1 MKKSVSIFAQI
12 AKIDEAKREVWGV
25 ATSEIVDKEGEVFDY
40 GTSKPYFKAWS
51 DEIAKATDGKSLG
64 NVREMHEPSAVGKLV
79 EIGFDD
85 ELKEVR
91 VAAKIIDEEAW
102 RKCVQGVYTG
112 FSIGGTY
119 VNAWKDGEYTRYT
132 AKPVEISVVD
142 NPCNPGAHFTAVKAD
157 GTWETRK
164 FIPETAPSHDAPK
177 RRVVGSPGAGR
188 GGTRKGADQH
198 MEKIGA
204 KHSAET
210 RAHHE
215 ALGKCMTKIAQACGE
230 AQEHVD
236 ALLGKDDADGA
247 ARPSFTKQDSAGPQ
261 PEMKTGEQ
269 PMNEQQGKDL
279 DKAAMDSALALAKVA
294 EMEKSVANLR
304 AEVKNNLEE
313 LGQALANLAAAI
325 AKLSGEPPLHA
336 SIARAGRP
344 GDGTQRVARAA
355 IPTFTITK
363 EDDGGGSG
371 KTGEEGKSVHQLLK
385 QALKNPQRA
394 SYYLR

>member
-1 MKKSVSIFAQI
+1 MKKTLNLFAQI

-25 ATSEIVDKEGEVFDY
+25 ATSEIVDKDGEVFDY
-40 GTSKPYFKAWS
+40 QTSKPYFKAWS
-51 DEIAKATDGKSLG
+51 DEISKATDGKSLG

-91 VAAKIIDEEAW
+91 VAAKIVDEEAW
-102 RKCVQGVYTG
+102 RKCAQGVYTG

-119 VNAWKDGEYTRYT
+119 VNAWKDGECTRYT

-157 GTWETRK
+157 GTWEMRK
-164 FIPETAPSHDAPK
+164 FAVKTADARDIHGQDTLEIPAA
-177 RRVVGSPGAGR
+177 RRAS
-188 GGTRKGADQH
+188 RKGEKRP

-215 ALGKCMTKIAQACGE
+215 ALGKCMSKIAQACGE
-230 AQEHVD
+230 AQDHVD
-236 ALLGKDDADGA
+236 ALLGKDEAEGG
-247 ARPSFTKQDSAGPQ
+247 ARPAFTKQDSAEHQ
-261 PEMKTGEQ
+261 PEMKTGDQ
-269 PMNEQQGKDL
+269 PMNEQQSKDL
-279 DKAAMDSALALAKVA
+279 EKAAGDAAFALAKVA
-294 EMEKSVANLR
+294 EMEKCVASLR

-313 LGQALANLAAAI
+313 LGQALANLAGAI
-325 AKLSGEPPLHA
+325 GKLS
-336 SIARAGRP
+336 
-344 GDGTQRVARAA
+344 GDGTQKVARAA
-355 IPTFTITK
+355 VPAFTITK
-363 EDDGGGSG
+363 EDDAGRTD
-371 KTGEEGKSVHQLLK
+371 KTGAEGKSVHEMLK
-385 QALKNPQRA
+385 HALKNPQRA

>member
-1 MKKSVSIFAQI
+1 MKTLNLFAQI

-25 ATSEIVDKEGEVFDY
+25 ATSEIVDKDGEVFDY
-40 GTSKPYFKAWS
+40 ETSKPYFKAWS
-51 DEIAKATDGKSLG
+51 DEISKATDGKSLG

-91 VAAKIIDEEAW
+91 VAAKIIDDDAW
-102 RKCVQGVYTG
+102 RKCAQGVYTG

-157 GTWETRK
+157 GTWEVRK
-164 FIPETAPSHDAPK
+164 FAPKAAPDHDAPA
-177 RRVVGSPGAGR
+177 RRTAGRPGAAQDGV
-188 GGTRKGADQH
+188 GIGADQP

-215 ALGKCMTKIAQACGE
+215 ALGKCMSKIAQACGE
-230 AQEHVD
+230 AQDHVD
-236 ALLGKDDADGA
+236 ALTGKDGADSA
-247 ARPSFTKQDSAGPQ
+247 ARPAFTKQESK
-261 PEMKTGEQ
+261 MKTGDQ
-269 PMNEQQGKDL
+269 SMNEQQTRDL
-279 DKAAMDSALALAKVA
+279 EKAAADSASALAKVA
-294 EMEKSVANLR
+294 EIEKSMAALR
-304 AEVKNNLEE
+304 EETKSSLEE
-313 LGQALANLAAAI
+313 LGQALSNLATAI
-325 AKLSGEPPLHA
+325 AKLSGEPPQHA
-336 SIARAGRP
+336 NPAPATAVF
-344 GDGTQRVARAA
+344 DGPQKVARAA
-355 IPTFTITK
+355 VPAFTVTK
-363 EDDGGGSG
+363 EDDAAHSDKAGG
-371 KTGEEGKSVHQLLK
+371 EGKSVHELLK
-385 QALKNPQRA
+385 HALKNPQRA

>member
-1 MKKSVSIFAQI
+1 MKKTLNLFAQI

-25 ATSEIVDKEGEVFDY
+25 ATSEIVDKDGEVFDY
-40 GTSKPYFKAWS
+40 ETSKPFFKAWS
-51 DEIAKATDGKSLG
+51 DEISKATEGKSLG

-85 ELKEVR
+85 QLKEVR

-102 RKCVQGVYTG
+102 RKCAQGVYTG

-157 GTWETRK
+157 GTWEMRK
-164 FIPETAPSHDAPK
+164 FAVQTVALRDTRTQRAGEIPAV
-177 RRVVGSPGAGR
+177 RGAA
-188 GGTRKGADQH
+188 RKGKDQH

-215 ALGKCMTKIAQACGE
+215 ALGKCMAKIAQACGE
-230 AQEHVD
+230 AQNHVD
-236 ALLGKDDADGA
+236 ALLDKEEADGA
-247 ARPSFTKQDSAGPQ
+247 ARSAITKQDSAGPQ
-261 PEMKTGEQ
+261 PEMKSGDQ
-269 PMNEQQGKDL
+269 PMNEQQSKDL
-279 DKAAMDSALALAKVA
+279 EKATTDAASALARVA
-294 EMEKSVANLR
+294 EMEKGVASLR
-304 AEVKNNLEE
+304 VEMKSNLEE
-313 LGQALANLAAAI
+313 LGQALANLAGAI
-325 AKLSGEPPLHA
+325 GKLS
-336 SIARAGRP
+336 

-355 IPTFTITK
+355 VPAFTITK
-363 EDDGGGSG
+363 EDDGSRTD
-371 KTGEEGKSVHQLLK
+371 KAGEEGKSVHEMLK
-385 QALKNPQRA
+385 HALKNPQRA